1 LHKSK
6 PKISVIVTAHNYGR
20 YLSECLDSI
29 IRQTID
35 SCEIIIV
42 DDGSTDNTD
51 EMLRKYEEHID
62 KIIKLNGVGVAVASN
77 EGIKNSSGEYVIRLD
92 ADDYFVEN
100 ILQILLHNIEH
111 NDALGMVYPDYY
123 VVNEEGDILECRRYG
138 MPKEEEK
145 LLERTPL
152 GSCALFRRSCYDE
165 IGGYDDSLR
174 FEEDYDFWLRFIKHF
189 KIKNIDIPLFYY
201 RRHGK
206 NKSENF
212 YKRRQGRRYIKKR
225 FVENVTNKK
234 PKVAA
239 IIPVR
244 FSDNDIDSFNLRLLD
259 NHPIFSYAIEAAKKC
274 DIIDKIIVSTNSE
287 EVQDL
292 SKKYGV
298 EAPFIRPKEIS
309 KRSQIITPVLKHAV
323 DFLHARGNNVDIV
336 VQLSALHPFIDSE
349 QIEEAVYTMLIHE
362 CDSVISVIENNKYHW
377 YPSINGISPVL
388 DRIRFIK
395 EEKDML
401 FEENGA
407 LHVFKPDNVTSD
419 ANIFGKTVSF
429 ILMSTIESVVID
441 SEYKLWFATESKKVI
456 DKYRGL

>member
-1 LHKSK
+1 LNKSK
-6 PKISVIVTAHNYGR
+6 PKISVIITAHNYGR
-20 YLSECLDSI
+20 YLSECLDSVLK
-29 IRQTID
+29 QTID
-35 SCEIIIV
+35 SCEIIVV

-51 EMLRKYEEHID
+51 EILKKYEEHID
-62 KIIKLNGVGVAVASN
+62 KIIKLNGSGVAVASN
-77 EGIKNSSGEYVIRLD
+77 EGIRNSSGEYVIRLD

-111 NDALGMVYPDYY
+111 NDGLGMVYPDYY

-138 MPKEEEK
+138 KPKEEEK

-165 IGGYDDSLR
+165 IGGYDCDLR
-174 FEEDYDFWLRFIKHF
+174 FEEDYDFWLKFIKRF

-201 RRHGK
+201 RRHGN
-206 NKSENF
+206 NKSDKF
-212 YKRRQGRRYIKKR
+212 YKRRQGRRYVKKR
-225 FVENVTNKK
+225 FVESVTDKK

-244 FSDNDIDSFNLRLLD
+244 YSDNDIDSYNLSLLND
-259 NHPIFSYAIEAAKKC
+259 KPVFYYAIEAAKKC
-274 DIIDKIIVSTNSE
+274 DKIDEIIVSTNSE
-287 EVQDL
+287 EVQAL
-292 SKKYGV
+292 SKSYGV

-309 KRSQIITPVLKHAV
+309 KRSQIITPVLKHAL
-323 DFLHARGNNVDIV
+323 DFLHARGDDVDIV
-336 VQLSALHPFIDSE
+336 VQISALHPFIDSE
-349 QIEEAVYTMLIHE
+349 QIEEAIYTMFLHE

-388 DRIRFIK
+388 DRIRFVK

-401 FEENGA
+401 LEENGA
-407 LHVFKPDNVTSD
+407 LHVFKRDNITSG

-429 ILMSTIESVVID
+429 ILMSIIESIVID
-441 SEYKLWFATESKKVI
+441 SEYKLWLASESMKVI
-456 DKYRGL
+456 DKYREL